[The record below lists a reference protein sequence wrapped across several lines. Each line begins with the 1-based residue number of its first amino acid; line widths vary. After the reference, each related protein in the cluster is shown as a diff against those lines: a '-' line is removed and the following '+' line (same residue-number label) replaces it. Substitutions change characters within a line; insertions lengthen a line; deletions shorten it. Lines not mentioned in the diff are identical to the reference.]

1 MKTIYRTTILS
12 LFLLLGTT
20 ATLFAQEEGTNYLNR
35 EMTLEREYDPSV
47 QDANKVN
54 TLPSIKEPEVRTVPI
69 DYTTFTLAASPDKEV
84 SLLPSGSIMTGLDY
98 NKRRGY
104 LHLGGG
110 MLMNLDGDFGYH
122 ILSTD
127 KDQLNVFFSH
137 RSTNGKVKYLQID
150 EKIKAKVN
158 DNLGGINYRHI
169 FDNAVFKIGG
179 SFGYS
184 AFNYYGLPMQAADL
198 SGDIYLPSLATLES
212 VDRETKQAAQ
222 NINVYAGV
230 QSQEGAAVGYLLDL
244 DYRNFSYKYGI
255 TPLADGPTEHAIG
268 LKGDLNTEFN
278 TTHRIG
284 VAAKVNYF
292 NYSLPD
298 VVSHPSGIGSYV
310 AQFENYVEITLSP
323 YYRIHGGA
331 WNLQLGLNT
340 MFISGD
346 DSHFMVTPNVT
357 FDVEVANKTVLY
369 AAATGKVQSNSMYDM
384 SRMNRYIQPNLEV
397 LPTRN
402 WLNATIGIKS
412 GVIPGFWF
420 DIYGG
425 YNIMHDDFLLVPSR
439 SFNTGDFGNFATDF
453 SGLNTNHYFI
463 GATLK
468 YSYQKFM
475 DISIGGIYND
485 CTIKYGDSW
494 DGADPDAE
502 IIPYG
507 RPRVELNANL
517 TVRPTSNIT
526 LDFDYH
532 LATDRMTHLFGS
544 ENVDLGNVSALNAK
558 ASYAFNDTFGVYVKL
573 NNLLFQHYDLYYGY
587 PAQGFNL
594 MGGLNLN
601 F

>member
-20 ATLFAQEEGTNYLNR
+20 ATLFAQEESTNYLNR

-84 SLLPSGSIMTGLDY
+84 ALLPSGSIMAGLDY

-104 LHLGGG
+104 LHVGGG
-110 MLMNLDGDFGYH
+110 MMMNLDADFGYH

-127 KDQLNVFFSH
+127 KDQLNIFLSH
-137 RSTNGKVKYLQID
+137 RSTNGKVKYLQIE

-158 DNLGGINYRHI
+158 DNLGGINYRHS
-169 FDNAVFKIGG
+169 FDNAIFKIGG

-184 AFNYYGLPMQAADL
+184 AFNYYGLPMQAVDL
-198 SGDIYLPSLATLES
+198 SGDIYLPSLTTLES
-212 VDRETKQAAQ
+212 ADRETKQAAQ
-222 NINVYAGV
+222 NIHVYAGV
-230 QSQEGAAVGYLLDL
+230 QSQESAVVGYLLDL
-244 DYRNFSYKYGI
+244 DYRNYSYKYGVSS
-255 TPLADGPTEHAIG
+255 LADGPMEHAIG

-278 TTHRIG
+278 THRIG
-284 VAAKVNYF
+284 IGAKINYF

-298 VVSHPSGIGSYV
+298 AITHPSGIGSYV
-310 AQFENYVEITLSP
+310 SQFENYAEITLSP
-323 YYRIHGGA
+323 YYRINGGA
-331 WNLQLGLNT
+331 WNLQLGLNA
-340 MFISGD
+340 MFVSGD
-346 DSHFMVTPNVT
+346 DSHFMITPNVT
-357 FDVEVANKTVLY
+357 VDAEVANKTTLY

-384 SRMNRYIQPNLEV
+384 SQMNRYIQPDMEV

-402 WLNATIGIKS
+402 WLNAVVGIKS
-412 GVIPGFWF
+412 GVVPGFWF

-439 SFNTGDFGNFATDF
+439 SFMSGDFGNFATDF
-453 SGLNTNHYFI
+453 SGLNTNHYFF

-468 YSYQKFM
+468 YSYQKFL
-475 DISIGGIYND
+475 DISIGGVYNGY
-485 CTIKYGDSW
+485 TIKYGDSW
-494 DGADPDAE
+494 DGADSDAE
-502 IIPYG
+502 ITPYG

-517 TVRPTSNIT
+517 TVRPTDHIT
-526 LDFDYH
+526 LEFDYYMG
-532 LATDRMTHLFGS
+532 TNRTTHLFGS
-544 ENVDLGNVSALNAK
+544 TDVDLDNLNALNAK

-594 MGGLNLN
+594 MGGLNFN